1 MEQESEDVEIGKLI
15 DETAYSKEEKHITLD
30 NIISVDYIEK
40 SRILHEVKKSRSIKE
55 AGVWQLKYYLW
66 YFKQRGVNRLIGR
79 IDYPLLKKTVSVYLE
94 KEDEKM
100 LLQIINEIKN
110 ICKQKLPS
118 TCETKKYCKKCA
130 YHDLCYI

>member
-40 SRILHEVKKSRSIKE
+40 SRILHEVKKSRSIEE

-94 KEDEKM
+94 KFGF
-100 LLQIINEIKN
+100 
-110 ICKQKLPS
+110 
-118 TCETKKYCKKCA
+118 
-130 YHDLCYI
+130 